1 MPRRLKALD
10 GNEAAA
16 SVAYRVNEICAI
28 YPITPASPMGEL
40 ADEWASQGR
49 KNIWGTVPH
58 VIEMQ
63 SEGGAAGAVH
73 GALQTGAMT
82 TTFTASQG
90 LLLML
95 PNMFKIAGELTP
107 TVFHVAAR
115 SIAAQALSIFGDHSD
130 VMAARMT
137 GWAMLCASSPQEA
150 HDLAIIAQAST
161 LESRVPFIHFFDGFR
176 TSHEIRKIDVL
187 NDEDLRAMLDSS
199 KLFAHRER
207 ALDPD
212 RPVIRGVT
220 QNPDVFFQS
229 RETVNPYYAAV
240 PACVERA
247 MQRFGTITGRQYHPF
262 EYIGAPNAER
272 LVVLMGSGTE
282 AARETVEYLNERG
295 EKLGVLQVHLFRPFA
310 AEAFVR
316 AIPQTVR
323 AIGVLDRTKEPGAA
337 GEPLYQDVLT
347 AFAEAVAS
355 KQRPEMPLVLG
366 GRYGL
371 SSKEFTPAMVKAVFD
386 NLVAPAP
393 KNHFTVGILDDVSH
407 TSLECDRSFIIE
419 SDDVI
424 GCIFHGLGSD
434 GTVGANKNSIKILAE
449 DADRHVQGF
458 FVYDSK
464 KSGSRTTSHLRFGPR
479 PILSTYLVQRARFVA
494 CHDFRFLDQLD
505 MLREADRGAVFL
517 LNSPFGA
524 DDVWDQLPR
533 GFQEELIRKEIR
545 LFVIDADRVAAAAGL
560 AGRVNTVMQTC
571 FFAIS
576 GVLPREQAITRIKR
590 SIQESYAKKGAE
602 VVENNCAAV
611 DRTLESLFEVAL
623 PRVPTSRQI
632 PRPIVAPG
640 APAFVR
646 HVTARLMSGRGD
658 EIPVSALPVDGTYP
672 SATSRWEKRN
682 ISDTVP
688 VWQQTACVQ
697 CGKCVMVCPHA
708 AIRARCCDAADIQ
721 SAPEQFPTI
730 PLAGR
735 GFPDRRYALQV
746 AVEDCTGCAL
756 CVDACPEAALR
767 MELKAPILARERA
780 NFTFFMRLPENK
792 QREVDSSLVRGA
804 QFLTPLFE
812 YSGACAGCGETPY
825 LRLLSQLFGDRL
837 LVANATGC
845 SSIYGGNLPTTPWS
859 VNQEGRGPAWA
870 NSLFEDNA
878 EFGLGYRLAVDNH
891 REAAVGLLRELEPQL
906 GSLVVNELLDSAQHT
921 QEEIESQRR
930 RVAALEATLVTMTDP
945 RAVHLRSLARYLV
958 RRSIWIV
965 GGDGWAYDIGYG
977 GLDHVI
983 ASGRNINILVLDTEA
998 YSNTG
1003 GQASKA
1009 TPRGAVAKFAA
1020 AGKRSRKKDLGQLAI
1035 TYGNVYVAQVAI
1047 GACAQQTLDTFRE
1060 AEAYEGPSIVIAY
1073 GPCIAHGIDM
1083 RQGTSQQKLAVD
1095 CGHWPLYRYMPATDG
1110 RPPRF
1115 HLDSAPP
1122 RISVESY
1129 VRNENRYRTLINA
1142 QPDVSHRLL
1151 AEAQVDADERYRIFN
1166 AMAERWPV
1174 QPEGDGRV

>member
-1 MPRRLKALD
+1 MPRPLKAMD

-49 KNIWGTVPH
+49 KNIWGAVPH

-115 SIAAQALSIFGDHSD
+115 SIATQALSIFGDHSD
-130 VMAARMT
+130 VMAARTT

-150 HDLAIIAQAST
+150 HDLALIAQAAA

-187 NDEDLRAMLDSS
+187 DDEDLRAMIDSS
-199 KLFAHRER
+199 RLFAHRER

-229 RETVNPYYAAV
+229 RETVNPFYSAV

-262 EYIGAPNAER
+262 DYFGAPDAER

-282 AARETVEYLNERG
+282 TARETVEYLNQRG

-310 AEAFVR
+310 TETFVR
-316 AIPQTVR
+316 AIPPTVR
-323 AIGVLDRTKEPGAA
+323 AIGVLDRTKEPGAP

-355 KQRPEMPLVLG
+355 KRRPVMPLVLG

-407 TSLECDRSFIIE
+407 ASLECDRSFIIE
-419 SDDVI
+419 SDDVV

-449 DADRHVQGF
+449 DAGRHVQGF

-494 CHDFRFLDQLD
+494 CHDFRFVDQLD

-517 LNSPFGA
+517 LNSPYGP
-524 DDVWDQLPR
+524 DVVWDQLPR
-533 GFQEELIRKEIR
+533 GFQEELIRKDIR
-545 LFVIDADRVAAAAGL
+545 LFVIDADRVAAAAGI

-576 GVLPREQAITRIKR
+576 GVLPREEAITRIKR
-590 SIQESYAKKGAE
+590 SIQESYSAKGAE
-602 VVENNCAAV
+602 VVEKNCAAV
-611 DRTLESLFEVAL
+611 DRTLESLFEVAH
-623 PRVPTSRQI
+623 PRVPTSRQL
-632 PRPIVAPG
+632 PRPVVAPD
-640 APAFVR
+640 APPFVR
-646 HVTARLMSGRGD
+646 HVTARLMAGRGD

-672 SATSRWEKRN
+672 SGTSRWEKRN

-688 VWQQTACVQ
+688 VWQPTACVQ

-708 AIRARCCDAADIQ
+708 AIRARCCDVADIQ
-721 SAPEQFPTI
+721 RAPEQFSTI

-735 GFPDRRYALQV
+735 GYPDRRYALQV
-746 AVEDCTGCAL
+746 AVEDCTGCVL

-767 MELKAPILARERA
+767 MEPKGPILARERA
-780 NFTFFMRLPENK
+780 NFTFFMELPENK
-792 QREVDSSLVRGA
+792 HRDVDSSLVRGV

-825 LRLLSQLFGDRL
+825 LRLLSQMFGDRL

-845 SSIYGGNLPTTPWS
+845 SSIYGGNLPTTPWT
-859 VNQEGRGPAWA
+859 VNREGRGPAWA

-878 EFGLGYRLAVDNH
+878 EFGLGYRLAVDKH
-891 REAAVGLLRELEPQL
+891 REAAAGLLRELEPQL
-906 GSLVVNELLDSAQHT
+906 GLLVVNGLLDSAQNT
-921 QEEIESQRR
+921 QEEIEVQRR
-930 RVAALEATLVTMTDP
+930 RVAELESMLVTMSDP

-983 ASGRNINILVLDTEA
+983 ASGRNVNILVLDTEA

-1047 GACAQQTLDTFRE
+1047 GACAQQTLDAFRE
-1060 AEAYEGPSIVIAY
+1060 AEAYDGPSIVIAY

-1083 RQGTSQQKLAVD
+1083 RQGPSQQKLAVD
-1095 CGHWPLYRYMPATDG
+1095 CGHWPLYRFIPAADG

-1115 HLDSAPP
+1115 NLDSAPP

-1142 QPDVSHRLL
+1142 HPDVGRRLL

-1166 AMAERWPV
+1166 AMAERWPE
-1174 QPEGDGRV
+1174 QNITH